1 MQRNIKAVFEERQ
14 VQKAQDTDSFIRIAG
29 VIGIITL
36 ISIVVAASFIRHNR
50 YNLGAAMQDW
60 SERQTA

>member
-1 MQRNIKAVFEERQ
+1 
-14 VQKAQDTDSFIRIAG
+14 VQKAQDTGNFIRMAG

-36 ISIVVAASFIRHNR
+36 FSIVVAASFIRHNR
-50 YNLGAAMQDW
+50 NDLGAAMQDW

>member
-1 MQRNIKAVFEERQ
+1 VGAEAVFEGRQ
-14 VQKAQDTDSFIRIAG
+14 VQKAQDTGNFIRIAG
-29 VIGIITL
+29 VIGIVAL

-50 YNLGAAMQDW
+50 NNLGSAMQDW

>member
-1 MQRNIKAVFEERQ
+1 M
-14 VQKAQDTDSFIRIAG
+14 QKAQDTSNFIRIAG

-50 YNLGAAMQDW
+50 NNLGAVMQDW

>member
-1 MQRNIKAVFEERQ
+1 VEAVFEGRQ
-14 VQKAQDTDSFIRIAG
+14 VQKAQDTGNFIRIAG

-36 ISIVVAASFIRHNR
+36 ISIIVAASFIRHNR

-60 SERQTA
+60 GERQTA

>member
-1 MQRNIKAVFEERQ
+1 M
-14 VQKAQDTDSFIRIAG
+14 QKAQETGNFIRIAG

-50 YNLGAAMQDW
+50 NNVGAAMQDW

>member
-1 MQRNIKAVFEERQ
+1 M
-14 VQKAQDTDSFIRIAG
+14 QKAQDTGNFIRIAG

-50 YNLGAAMQDW
+50 NNLGSAMQGW